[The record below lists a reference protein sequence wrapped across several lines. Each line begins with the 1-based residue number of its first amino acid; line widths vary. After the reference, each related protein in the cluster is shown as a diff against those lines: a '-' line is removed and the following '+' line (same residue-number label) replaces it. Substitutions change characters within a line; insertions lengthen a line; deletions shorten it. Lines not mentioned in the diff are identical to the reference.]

1 VSVSK
6 VVNRSGLS
14 DPAYESALD
23 QAMQWW
29 LKHLILTTA
38 TYFTAALAIAAALF
52 ALSYWLLH
60 SSHQRHRQAH

>member
-6 VVNRSGLS
+6 VVNRSGPS

-23 QAMQWW
+23 QAMQW

-38 TYFTAALAIAAALF
+38 TYFAAALAIAAALF
-52 ALSYWLLH
+52 ALLLH